1 MKCLM
6 VFVLALFSAHTFA
19 AVEVGSSAP
28 DFKLLNHEGAEV
40 SLSSFKGKNVVL
52 EWYNQDCPF
61 VRKFYNPQ
69 AMQAYQKTAAGED
82 MVWLTVVSSA
92 PGQQGYVDQEGA
104 VERRK
109 VEKMNSQ
116 HLLLDPKGVVGRMY
130 EAKTTPHMFIINKEG
145 TLVYDGAIDSIRSAN
160 SDDISKATN
169 YVTQAMGELKAGK
182 AVSMAKTQPYGCS
195 VKY

>member
-1 MKCLM
+1 M
-6 VFVLALFSAHTFA
+6 VFVLALFSSHAFA

-28 DFKLLNHEGAEV
+28 DFKLLNHEGVEV

-69 AMQAYQKTAAGED
+69 AMQGYQKTAAGED

-109 VEKMNSQ
+109 VEKMNSK